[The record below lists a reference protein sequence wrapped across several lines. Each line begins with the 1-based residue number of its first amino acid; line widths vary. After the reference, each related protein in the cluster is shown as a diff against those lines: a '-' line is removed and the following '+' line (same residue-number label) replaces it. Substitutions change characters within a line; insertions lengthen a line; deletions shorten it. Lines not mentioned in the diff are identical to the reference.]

1 MENKNIIIEEILNS
15 RQKLFLFSLKLLKN
29 NKQSAEDLT
38 QDTIQ
43 KAISNIDSLKNTDN
57 IGGWLYTIA
66 RNIFINNYRRNK
78 KKPTY
83 YVGDS
88 FESGV
93 VVSVADSYDS
103 IKDAESNIDFIMAQ
117 LKRVNPKYKECI
129 ELHMG
134 GNKIEEIAA
143 ILNIPSG
150 TVKSRIFMGRKELKG
165 KIKPVLENLDFEI
178 RD

>member
-1 MENKNIIIEEILNS
+1 MEDKNNIIEEILNS
-15 RQKLFLFSLKLLKN
+15 RQKLFIFSLKLLNN

-38 QDTIQ
+38 QDAIY
-43 KAISNIDSLKNTDN
+43 KAINSLDNLKNCDN
-57 IGGWLYTIA
+57 IGGWLYTIT
-66 RNIFINNYRRNK
+66 RNIFINNYRKNK

-88 FESGV
+88 FESIFTI
-93 VVSVADSYDS
+93 SIADSYDS
-103 IKDAESNIDFIMAQ
+103 VQDAESNIDFVMAQ
-117 LKRVNPKYKECI
+117 LNRAKPKYKECI
-129 ELHMG
+129 ELHMVG
-134 GNKIEEIAA
+134 SKIEEIAHL
-143 ILNIPSG
+143 LNIPSG